1 MVRAMRT
8 RLLPMGVTICS
19 IALFVMCLFGNAY
32 YIAYPTAW
40 VASWRLLGCG
50 WYGAFLGVFAWYAN
64 PALVMAWIFQF
75 KGKGKLS
82 LLAAIIALALI
93 VAFFFSTTL
102 VVRRG
107 PAYSYAASF
116 GIGFW
121 LWLAAAA
128 TQVLGS
134 LIRLLQLTNV
144 RLQGSAA

>member
-1 MVRAMRT
+1 
-8 RLLPMGVTICS
+8 MGVTICS

-93 VAFFFSTTL
+93 VAFFFGSMYLTKVESNRTAKRTKPAL
-102 VVRRG
+102 RG
-107 PAYSYAASF
+107 LLLF
-116 GIGFW
+116 R
-121 LWLAAAA
+121 
-128 TQVLGS
+128 LGLR
-134 LIRLLQLTNV
+134 LIRPALCWPLLLQRISESPSPRFV
-144 RLQGSAA
+144 EFDA